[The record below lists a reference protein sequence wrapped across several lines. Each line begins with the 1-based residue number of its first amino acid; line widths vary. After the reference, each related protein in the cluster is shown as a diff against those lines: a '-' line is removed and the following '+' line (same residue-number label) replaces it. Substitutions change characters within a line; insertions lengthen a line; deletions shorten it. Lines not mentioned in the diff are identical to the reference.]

1 MLPWSLIPTVLVPMF
16 LIVHG
21 VIFAQLAR
29 ASRERGS

>member
-29 ASRERGS
+29 KETQR